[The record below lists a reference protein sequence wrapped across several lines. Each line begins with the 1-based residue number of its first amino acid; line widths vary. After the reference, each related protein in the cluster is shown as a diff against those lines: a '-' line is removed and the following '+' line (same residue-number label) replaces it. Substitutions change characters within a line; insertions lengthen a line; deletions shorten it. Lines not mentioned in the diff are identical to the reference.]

1 MNPTSAQET
10 RILVVEDDV
19 LSQRVVSMQLKE
31 LGYVFD
37 VVACGAKA
45 LEALEQ
51 DIYHLV
57 LLDCRLPEM
66 DGIDF
71 VRAVRSQSMQP
82 WRSIVIIAVTA
93 DLINFSQERCLA
105 SGMNDWLSKPF
116 RIEQLS
122 ETIGRWL
129 S

>member
-10 RILVVEDDV
+10 RILVVEDNAIN
-19 LSQRVVSMQLKE
+19 QRIALVQLKQ
-31 LGYVFD
+31 LGYVCD
-37 VVACGAKA
+37 VVASAAEA
-45 LEALEQ
+45 LEALEK
-51 DIYHLV
+51 DIYCLI
-57 LLDCRLPEM
+57 LLDCRLSDM
-66 DGIDF
+66 DGVDF
-71 VRAVRSQSMQP
+71 VRAVRSQITQP
-82 WRSIVIIAVTA
+82 FRSIVIIAVTA

>member
-1 MNPTSAQET
+1 MFASAAE
-10 RILVVEDDV
+10 
-19 LSQRVVSMQLKE
+19 
-31 LGYVFD
+31 
-37 VVACGAKA
+37 A
-45 LEALEQ
+45 LDALEQ
-51 DIYHLV
+51 QVYHLV
-57 LLDCRLPEM
+57 LLDCRLPDM

-71 VRAVRSQSMQP
+71 VQEVRGQSTQP
-82 WRSIVIIAVTA
+82 WSSIVVIIAVTA

-129 S
+129 G